1 MKWLSLIPIA
11 FITWLMLII
20 LKNACKALK
29 VIGGIIGVGMIIA
42 ILIFAFF

>member
-11 FITWLMLII
+11 VITWLMLMV
-20 LKNACKALK
+20 LKNACKAFK
-29 VIGGIIGVGMIIA
+29 VIASIIGVGMIIA